1 MYILK
6 GSRINLTIFKVHVW
20 FKRPIADRRNAR
32 SMGQEYG
39 SMGVWEY
46 GSMGQEYG
54 SRLGLVLTE
63 GMRGVWDKRRNQF
76 GEKGLDQWLA
86 YSTSCSPLDRE
97 IWGRFCK
104 RLKVLVIEIGKTV
117 LEESFMLKGPL
128 LKSKKR
134 PQS

>member
-6 GSRINLTIFKVHVW
+6 GSRINLIIFKVHVW

-39 SMGVWEY
+39 SMGVLEY

-86 YSTSCSPLDRE
+86 YSTSCSPPDRE
-97 IWGRFCK
+97 IWRSFCK
-104 RLKVLVIEIGKTV
+104 KLKIPVIEISKTV